1 MFCELIPVISY
12 DILIYSYMQWQM
24 HMPNVHYLKTTAQ
37 WILKKATK
45 LYAQIMQEQVPVE
58 KLIKIKFINK

>member
-1 MFCELIPVISY
+1 MNFE
-12 DILIYSYMQWQM
+12 
-24 HMPNVHYLKTTAQ
+24 
-37 WILKKATK
+37 KKATK

>member
-1 MFCELIPVISY
+1 MY
-12 DILIYSYMQWQM
+12 T
-24 HMPNVHYLKTTAQ
+24 NLKQ
-37 WILKKATK
+37 LLNEFWKKTTK

>member
-1 MFCELIPVISY
+1 
-12 DILIYSYMQWQM
+12 
-24 HMPNVHYLKTTAQ
+24 MPNVHYLKTTAK
-37 WILKKATK
+37 WILKKTTK